1 MSLFYKAMKSKKGA
15 IFFSKKSFSL
25 LKRDTSKIT
34 SFVSQTGRTFVTGGD
49 RRFEKLS
56 GGSGSSGMANV
67 IILNLRKPETSASE
81 PPCSART

>member
-25 LKRDTSKIT
+25 LKRETLKIT

-56 GGSGSSGMANV
+56 GGSGSSNV
-67 IILNLRKPETSASE
+67 IFINLREPETSASE
-81 PPCSART
+81 PTCSAKP